1 MLENPLQ
8 QIAGHADVKRVA
20 PTGRDVG
27 AIDPL
32 SYGENLSQLVNDCKE
47 RYAGPHLRP
56 ASKDGSPTGLS
67 S

>member
-27 AIDPL
+27 AIDPIFHA
-32 SYGENLSQLVNDCKE
+32 ENLSQSADDCNE
-47 RYAGPHLRP
+47 R
-56 ASKDGSPTGLS
+56 
-67 S
+67 